1 MYGFLTMTWRT
12 FSWGRAFWDP
22 KSDWQCST
30 KQTIQVPN
38 CSKHEKGNRK
48 EPHAND
54 NDDNDDVGQNTH
66 LHPNLPGLLN
76 TTSNHSSPAE
86 VPVLL
91 PTVSRG
97 CMRSRPY
104 QSWRCQGEDLENTI
118 RCQAPG
124 DGIMK
129 LGPGLE
135 VVDFLF
141 FLHGK
146 NGSPGFLEY
155 MFVYYTFHKKEH
167 PRGVKSVPW
176 YNLKNLRR
184 LWQLIGSVGCSV
196 YQLRIASP
204 P

>member
-1 MYGFLTMTWRT
+1 MLFKRGTWRQTTMNKHKDSLIYGFLTMTWRT
-12 FSWGRAFWDP
+12 FLEGGLSGIQNLID
-22 KSDWQCST
+22 SVQLN
-30 KQTIQVPN
+30 KQIQVPN
-38 CSKHEKGNRK
+38 CSKHEKGNIK

-54 NDDNDDVGQNTH
+54 NDEDNDDVGQNTH
-66 LHPNLPGLLN
+66 LHPNLPGLKN

-86 VPVLL
+86 VPVWL

-141 FLHGK
+141 F
-146 NGSPGFLEY
+146 
-155 MFVYYTFHKKEH
+155 T
-167 PRGVKSVPW
+167 R
-176 YNLKNLRR
+176 
-184 LWQLIGSVGCSV
+184 
-196 YQLRIASP
+196 
-204 P
+204 

>member
-1 MYGFLTMTWRT
+1 MLFKRGKWRQTTMNKHKDSLIYGFLTMTWRT
-12 FSWGRAFWDP
+12 AFTVGRAFWDP
-22 KSDWQCST
+22 KSDWRCSI

-38 CSKHEKGNRK
+38 CSKHEKENRK

-54 NDDNDDVGQNTH
+54 NDEDNDDVGQNTH
-66 LHPNLPGLLN
+66 LHPNLPGLKN

-86 VPVLL
+86 VPVWL

-141 FLHGK
+141 FYTVKTVLLASWNTCLYIILFTKK
-146 NGSPGFLEY
+146 NIREVWSLY
-155 MFVYYTFHKKEH
+155 LDIT
-167 PRGVKSVPW
+167 
-176 YNLKNLRR
+176 
-184 LWQLIGSVGCSV
+184 
-196 YQLRIASP
+196 
-204 P
+204 